1 MEDETKKESTVKRDT
16 LREIEVRIQ
25 KQWEESKA
33 FELDAP
39 EDVSKPKYV
48 VTFPYP
54 YMNGRL
60 HLGHTFTLTKVEFT
74 AGYQRLKGKQV
85 LFPFAFHCTG
95 MPIKACAD
103 KLKREIELYGNP
115 PVFPAPPPP
124 TETEEPAP
132 KPEASAKVDPTAY
145 HAQKS
150 KVKAKSG
157 GQQYQWQIMRSMGVP
172 ESEIPKFADAQHW
185 LYYFPPY
192 CQSDMKLLGVGVDW
206 RRSFITT
213 DVNPYYDSFVR
224 WQFETLREKGKI
236 MFGKRYSI
244 FSPKDNQPCADH
256 DRASGEGVLPQDYT
270 LIKLQIVT
278 LPEKMRALEGRKVY
292 LVAATLR
299 PETMY
304 GQTNVWVLPEGEY
317 GAFEINDTDV
327 FICAERSARNLS
339 FQEHS
344 KVAGQTN
351 CLLNVTGQDLIGL
364 AVKAPLSVYG
374 TVYVLP
380 MLSISM
386 KKGTGI
392 VTSVPSDAPDDYIW
406 LEEYKKKPLF
416 RAKYGLEDNMVLPFE
431 IVPIIDIPGIG
442 NTAAVSTCTSLKI
455 KSPNDR
461 VLLDQAKEAVYQ
473 KGFYTGVMLVGEFKG
488 RTVQEAKTL
497 IRDQMVAA
505 GDAVV
510 YSEPADVVVSRSGDE
525 CVVSLVD
532 QWYIPYGEPEWR
544 AQVEA
549 HLKTMDFYSED
560 TAKKFN
566 FALEWLNQWACSR
579 TYGLGTRLPWDPQV
593 PSHPTQYQCGHNN
606 QEPELKTTLGDAR
619 PTSAPV

>member
-473 KGFYTGVMLVGEFKG
+473 KGFYTGVTAWMAGFTQTDGWMDGWMDPSVVNGWMDGCALAIKRPQRPPHLTPFWCRVLLDQA
-488 RTVQEAKTL
+488 RRPSSRRASTL
-497 IRDQMVAA
+497 A
-505 GDAVV
+505 
-510 YSEPADVVVSRSGDE
+510 SRLGW
-525 CVVSLVD
+525 L
-532 QWYIPYGEPEWR
+532 GLHR
-544 AQVEA
+544 R
-549 HLKTMDFYSED
+549 MDGWTD
-560 TAKKFN
+560 G
-566 FALEWLNQWACSR
+566 WI
-579 TYGLGTRLPWDPQV
+579 
-593 PSHPTQYQCGHNN
+593 HP
-606 QEPELKTTLGDAR
+606 L
-619 PTSAPV
+619 